1 MILDIL
7 PPDTHLVTLE
17 ETLNKVG
24 WPDPV
29 KLTTLKKNKL
39 TIVDLTQEP
48 HDAEYVEWLHECLL
62 ECHLKFILLSPNPED
77 HLVNDRTVFYAPD
90 QANYIEKYL
99 PDLKQCI
106 DTLS

>member
-1 MILDIL
+1 MILNIL
-7 PPDTHLVTLE
+7 PPDIHLVTLE

-48 HDAEYVEWLHECLL
+48 HDAEYVEWLRECLL
-62 ECHLKFILLSPNPED
+62 ECHLKFILLSPQKDD
-77 HLVNDRTVFYAPD
+77 HLRNSHTFYYNPSD
-90 QANYIEKYL
+90 VDYTQKYL
-99 PDLKQCI
+99 PDLVNCI
-106 DTLS
+106 NTLG